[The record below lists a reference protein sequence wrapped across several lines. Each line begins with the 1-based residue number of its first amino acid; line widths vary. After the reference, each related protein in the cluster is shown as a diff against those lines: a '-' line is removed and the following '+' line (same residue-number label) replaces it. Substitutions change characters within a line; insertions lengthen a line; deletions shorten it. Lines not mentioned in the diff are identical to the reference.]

1 MTREHSQIEAATIK
15 TSRALLP
22 WYVCH
27 FSAVFCYS
35 MISNAIY
42 FLCIYRLK
50 VPASS
55 TLWVAAGGG
64 LVYTVA
70 AYFSGRL
77 VDRWGAKRVLLAS
90 TVSCLLVFV
99 IGALATAT
107 NNFHLMAVV
116 ILMLNL
122 LATPSWPAIESA
134 LSRSPGTLR
143 LGTRM
148 MFYNLS
154 WSTSTFIAFFLTGA
168 FGELIGWSNLCL
180 ILGGCVVGIL
190 VVMAFWTIPQ
200 SMIHKEHTADRTE
213 DAAVPIEPMKAST
226 LLIMAWVA
234 NLFAFV
240 GANAMVPLMP
250 AVTKGLGINN
260 AGIATAVGSI
270 YMFTRVIGFVLGWIW
285 IGWRYRIRWKLTF
298 VTIMLVST
306 YFIIVSQNISELIL
320 LQIVLG
326 LALAMIYSG
335 SLFYAMHLSRG
346 SGHNAGIHEAVIGVG
361 TVLGPALAAMSG
373 EAGSLDPKAITIL
386 LVQLVGLSILLSL
399 AYRLKLR
406 LGRKA
411 IRLP

>member
-1 MTREHSQIEAATIK
+1 MTQEHLPAETATIK
-15 TSRALLP
+15 NSRTLLP

-27 FSAVFCYS
+27 FVVVFCYS
-35 MISNAIY
+35 MISNAVY

-64 LVYTVA
+64 LIYTVA

-77 VDRWGAKRVLLAS
+77 VDRWGAKRVLLAA
-90 TVSCLLVFV
+90 TGSCLLVFI
-99 IGALATAT
+99 IGALAAAN
-107 NNFHLMAVV
+107 NNFDLMAVA
-116 ILMLNL
+116 IFALNL

-134 LSRSPGTLR
+134 LSRTPGTLR

-148 MFYNLS
+148 MLYNLS

-168 FGELIGWSNLCL
+168 CGELLGWSNLCL
-180 ILGGCVVGIL
+180 VLGGCVLVIL
-190 VVMAFWTIPQ
+190 VVTAFWTIPQ
-200 SMIHKEHTADRTE
+200 SMIQKEHTADHAE
-213 DAAVPIEPMKAST
+213 DAAVPLEPMKAST
-226 LLIMAWVA
+226 LLMMAWVA
-234 NLFAFV
+234 NLFAYV
-240 GANAMVPLMP
+240 SANAMVPLMP

-260 AGIATAVGSI
+260 TGVATAVGSI
-270 YMFTRVIGFVLGWIW
+270 YMFARVIGFVLAWVW

-298 VTIMLVST
+298 VSIMLVST
-306 YFIIVSQNISELIL
+306 YFIIVSQNLAELIV

-335 SLFYAMHLSRG
+335 SLYYAMHLSRG

-373 EAGSLDPKAITIL
+373 EAGALGPKAITIL
-386 LVQLVGLSILLSL
+386 LVQLAGLGILLGLS
-399 AYRLKLR
+399 YRLKLR

-411 IRLP
+411 IRVP